1 MAAASPAAAFPVA
14 SEEEVS
20 AAAEPVA
27 VGSVFSAGTSD

>member
-1 MAAASPAAAFPVA
+1 MAAAFPVASAAA

-27 VGSVFSAGTSD
+27 VGSVFSAETSD